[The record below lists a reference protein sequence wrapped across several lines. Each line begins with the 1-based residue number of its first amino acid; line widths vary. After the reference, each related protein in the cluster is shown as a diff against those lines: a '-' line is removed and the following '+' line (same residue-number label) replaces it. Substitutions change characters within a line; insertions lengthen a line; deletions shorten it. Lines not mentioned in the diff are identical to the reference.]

1 MMIHPHQSCHQLG
14 SYYVGDQLG
23 HTYIILKP
31 RVTFRT
37 IPYQKRDAAIVN
49 NITVGLPK
57 ERIHYT
63 QQTSSNCG
71 GITMALH
78 FVSFRRFLFLNSREP
93 SSASS
98 LTFPPKKTT
107 TVVYHKTIDT
117 ASCSMLK
124 YLCSAADSVFD

>member
-23 HTYIILKP
+23 HTYIILKS

-57 ERIHYT
+57 ERLHYT

-78 FVSFRRFLFLNSREP
+78 FVSFRRFIFFEFQRTVISFQLDF
-93 SSASS
+93 SAE
-98 LTFPPKKTT
+98 KNN
-107 TVVYHKTIDT
+107 Y
-117 ASCSMLK
+117 SCLPQNNRYGFMLYDK
-124 YLCSAADSVFD
+124 IPLLSCRQRL